1 MRLYRPTPNLFD
13 GRVQAGLFDSLPL
26 GDVLPACAAPAAQTA
41 LLDPPQGDGDNP
53 TVAEY
58 MAHGVSAED
67 AARALADR
75 IWTAE
80 TGTAAPASVLDKVIS
95 RSTSGGR
102 ISFRRVVQA
111 LVPLLAKG
119 Q

>member
-67 AARALADR
+67 AAGMVAAHAAADGAR
-75 IWTAE
+75 YEMLRLGWKVKKNNARSE
-80 TGTAAPASVLDKVIS
+80 KEEARWYAA
-95 RSTSGGR
+95 GR
-102 ISFRRVVQA
+102 T
-111 LVPLLAKG
+111 
-119 Q
+119 